1 MKTALYLRVSTED
14 QAKEGYSLQVQ
25 REVLEAFAK
34 KEGFEVYKVYSD
46 DGISGYTSDRPALNA
61 LLADAK
67 SGKFG
72 LVLVSKLDRFSRNLR
87 DLLNLVDELCS
98 YGAGFK
104 SAGEPFDTTTS
115 AGKLMFQQLGSFA
128 EFERN
133 RIAERV
139 FPGMVKGVQQGNWQG
154 ARYAPYG
161 YTYNKAAKLL
171 EIAPDEAEVVRRI
184 YALYLEGKSTLAIGA
199 TLTKKGVRNR
209 KGNYFGTKVIGDIL
223 KNPIYTGKIVW
234 NTHHYDKTKK
244 TPKGYKYVKNPAN
257 QVITAQGKHT
267 PIISDEAFA
276 QAQQLRAEK
285 RIALHRAKPGDY
297 LLSGLLFCG
306 NCNHK
311 FIGASS
317 VSNHRTKAT
326 KKWYRCSSRTHSYA
340 TCRNKSV
347 KAEDLEPQLVDML
360 AILLQSPKLRS
371 QWPNMTLPAIKLP
384 EDQNE
389 AKREVSQLLS
399 DNFAKQAKLTDAY
412 IDGHLAKEVFEA
424 KNKDLMTEGEELKKV
439 SALCDLRQIDREK
452 SADYLTQVHTY
463 LSDGKPQKTKRDS
476 AKKKR
481 LLGLVFRSIKISDKK
496 FKNADFF
503 APFNYYFLEEKNK
516 CRNRKIQNRPSLRA
530 GAASGSVSS
539 LLDDLLDQL
548 DRTLFPFLKSLYP
561 LP

>member
-14 QAKEGYSLQVQ
+14 QAKEGYSLEVQ

-34 KEGFEVYKVYSD
+34 KEGLEVYKVYSD
-46 DGISGYTSDRPALNA
+46 DGISGYTSDRRPALAA

-67 SGKFG
+67 GGKFG

-87 DLLNLVDELCS
+87 DLLNLVEELCS

-171 EIAPDEAEVVRRI
+171 EIAPDEADVVRLI
-184 YALYLEGKSTLAIGA
+184 YTLYLAGKSTLAIGA
-199 TLTKKGVRNR
+199 ALTKKGVRNR
-209 KGNYFGTKVIGDIL
+209 KGNYLGSKTIGDIL

-244 TPKGYKYVKNPAN
+244 TAKGYKYVKNPAN

-267 PIISDEAFA
+267 HIISDEAFA
-276 QAQQLRAEK
+276 QAHQLRAEK
-285 RIALHRAKPGDY
+285 RIALRRAKPGDY

-306 NCNHK
+306 NCNNK

-347 KAEDLEPQLVDML
+347 KAEDLEPQLADML
-360 AILLQSPKLRS
+360 EILLCNDKLRS
-371 QWPNMTLPAIKLP
+371 QWPNMTLPDIRLP

-389 AKREVSQLLS
+389 AKREVSQRLS

-412 IDGHLAKEVFEA
+412 LDGHLSKEVFEA

-439 SALCDLRQIDREK
+439 SALCELRQIDREK

-463 LSDGKPQKTKRDS
+463 ISDGRPQKTKRDS
-476 AKKKR
+476 ARTKR
-481 LLGLVFRSIKISDKK
+481 LLGLVFRNIKISDKK
-496 FKNADFF
+496 IKNAEFF
-503 APFNYYFLEEKNK
+503 APFNFLFFEEKNK
-516 CRNRKIQNRPSLRA
+516 CRNRKIQNLPTLRP
-530 GAASGSVSS
+530 GATPGSVSS
-539 LLDDLLDQL
+539 LSDA
-548 DRTLFPFLKSLYP
+548 R
-561 LP
+561 

>member
-14 QAKEGYSLQVQ
+14 QAKEGYSLEVQ

-34 KEGFEVYKVYSD
+34 REGLEVYKVYSD
-46 DGISGYTSDRPALNA
+46 DGISGATTNRPALTA

-87 DLLNLVDELCS
+87 DLLNLVEELCS

-161 YTYNKAAKLL
+161 YSYNKVAKLL
-171 EIAPDEAEVVRRI
+171 EIAPDEVEVVRRI

-199 TLTKKGVRNR
+199 ALTKKGVRNR

-267 PIISDEAFA
+267 HIISAEAFA

-285 RIALHRAKPGDY
+285 RIALRKAKPGDY

-326 KKWYRCSSRTHSYA
+326 KKWYRCCSRTHSYA

-347 KAEDLEPQLVDML
+347 KAEDLDPQLADML
-360 AILLQSPKLRS
+360 AILLQSNKLRS

-463 LSDGKPQKTKRDS
+463 ISDGQPQKTKRDT
-476 AKKKR
+476 AKTKR
-481 LLGLVFRSIKISDKK
+481 LLGLVFRNIKISDKK
-496 FKNADFF
+496 IKNAEFF

-516 CRNRKIQNRPSLRA
+516 CRNRKIQNLPSLRA
-530 GAASGSVSS
+530 GAAPGSVSL
-539 LLDDLLDQL
+539 LLDA
-548 DRTLFPFLKSLYP
+548 R
-561 LP
+561 

>member
-14 QAKEGYSLQVQ
+14 QAKEGYSLEVQ

-34 KEGFEVYKVYSD
+34 KEGLEVYKVYSD
-46 DGISGYTSDRPALNA
+46 DGISGYTSDRRPALAA

-67 SGKFG
+67 GGKFG

-87 DLLNLVDELCS
+87 DLLNLVEELCS

-161 YTYNKAAKLL
+161 YTYNKAAKIL

-199 TLTKKGVRNR
+199 ALTKKGVRNR
-209 KGNYFGTKVIGDIL
+209 KGNYFGTKTIGDIL

-244 TPKGYKYVKNPAN
+244 TAKGYKYVKNPAN
-257 QVITAQGKHT
+257 QVVTAQGKHT
-267 PIISDEAFA
+267 HIISDEAFA

-285 RIALHRAKPGDY
+285 RIALRRAKPGDY

-326 KKWYRCSSRTHSYA
+326 KKWYRCSSRTHSYT

-347 KAEDLEPQLVDML
+347 KAEDLEPQLADML
-360 AILLQSPKLRS
+360 EILLCNPKLRS
-371 QWPNMTLPAIKLP
+371 QWPNMTLPAIRLP

-412 IDGHLAKEVFEA
+412 LDGHLSKEVFEA

-439 SALCDLRQIDREK
+439 SALCELRQIDREK

-463 LSDGKPQKTKRDS
+463 ISDGRPQKTKRDS
-476 AKKKR
+476 AKTKR
-481 LLGLVFRSIKISDKK
+481 LLGLVFRNIKISDKK
-496 FKNADFF
+496 IKNAVFF
-503 APFNYYFLEEKNK
+503 APFNFLFFEEKNK
-516 CRNRKIQNRPSLRA
+516 CRNRKIQNLPALRP
-530 GAASGSVSS
+530 GATPGSVSS
-539 LLDDLLDQL
+539 LSDA
-548 DRTLFPFLKSLYP
+548 R
-561 LP
+561 